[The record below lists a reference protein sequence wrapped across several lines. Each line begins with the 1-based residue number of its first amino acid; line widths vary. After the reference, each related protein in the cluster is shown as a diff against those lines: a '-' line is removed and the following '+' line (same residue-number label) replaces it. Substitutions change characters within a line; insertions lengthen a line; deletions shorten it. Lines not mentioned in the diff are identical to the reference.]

1 MPSGALFG
9 NSHAIGGSSGGVKH
23 LVEFRAGR
31 MTLKDK
37 MVEPD
42 KRKGFLYLYQSD
54 DSLIHFC
61 WKDRTTGV
69 VEDDL
74 IIFPDDC
81 EFVKVSQCTTG
92 RVYVLKFKTS
102 SRKLF
107 FWMQEPKTD
116 KDDEWCRRINEI
128 LNNPPSMSGFR
139 EPRPATEGELQNL
152 LNSMSQQQLMQL
164 FGGVGE
170 RINSILGPMGRRASS
185 RYSTPASQSN
195 NASGAVAASPDSGD
209 LNTTDS
215 TKPSATSDGKTKSL
229 DDKST
234 PTRHPIQLSDLQSY
248 LSTLT
253 SPDGQTGTNIPSSQ
267 QSVDLASALNVDALQ
282 TVIKDDERVAVLE
295 PHLPPA
301 GQEPAPSRE
310 LLRDTLASPQFH
322 QAVSMFSNALQSGQL
337 GPVVSQFDV
346 NTEAVTA
353 ANKGDI
359 EEFVKALEG
368 KPSKP
373 EKKESEDSAASTDKK
388 DKEDGTSLG

>member
-128 LNNPPSMSGFR
+128 LNNPPSMAGFR

-185 RYSTPASQSN
+185 RYGTPSQAN
-195 NASGAVAASPDSGD
+195 NAAGGTIVASPDSAD
-209 LNTTDS
+209 VNSTESAKPPTTTDS
-215 TKPSATSDGKTKSL
+215 KAKNS

-234 PTRHPIQLSDLQSY
+234 PTRQPIQLADLQNY

-253 SPDGQTGTNIPSSQ
+253 SPDGHSSQ
-267 QSVDLASALNVDALQ
+267 QNVDLASALSVDALQ
-282 TVIKDDERVAVLE
+282 SVIKDDDRVAVLG

-301 GQEPAPSRE
+301 EAETAVPRDH
-310 LLRDTLASPQFH
+310 LRDTIASPQFH

-346 NTEAVTA
+346 NSEAVTA
-353 ANKGDI
+353 ANKGDV

-368 KPSKP
+368 KPSKIEKKDAEENVVPP
-373 EKKESEDSAASTDKK
+373 EKQEKEDSKMDSVD
-388 DKEDGTSLG
+388 